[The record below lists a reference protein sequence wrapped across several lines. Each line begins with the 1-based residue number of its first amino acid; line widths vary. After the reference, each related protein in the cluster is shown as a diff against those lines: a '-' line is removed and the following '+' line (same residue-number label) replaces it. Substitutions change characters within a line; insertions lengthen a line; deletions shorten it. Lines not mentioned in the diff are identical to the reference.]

1 MMIIKQWLYE
11 KEGKRERKRE
21 GETERERKK
30 ERHTHRWFDNIAK
43 ISKLKRYKDSKDR
56 EVTLQS

>member
-1 MMIIKQWLYE
+1 MRKRKRE
-11 KEGKRERKRE
+11 RERERERERKR
-21 GETERERKK
+21 